1 LRQSSR
7 RWSCVGLSWVMYY
20 ERLISFTLLWF
31 GYLDV
36 GCDIHFDFEG
46 VMLGMIKYFDLT
58 LFLISVVDGTFIVPV
73 LWCWCSMEFRDL
85 DWYNCCSEFRDVC
98 VSCDLKFLSSNELYE
113 CRYCILRLYYCHSG
127 GCII

>member
-1 LRQSSR
+1 
-7 RWSCVGLSWVMYY
+7 MYY
-20 ERLISFTLLWF
+20 ESLISFTLLWF

-73 LWCWCSMEFRDL
+73 L
-85 DWYNCCSEFRDVC
+85 
-98 VSCDLKFLSSNELYE
+98 
-113 CRYCILRLYYCHSG
+113 
-127 GCII
+127 